1 MRAHRLHPGQLHLH
15 GDAALRPARGDL
27 PARLAVDGIG
37 CEDTARHIRRAERI
51 EHPADRLRTRHA
63 DVVRGRG
70 IVVGHALAAIGR
82 RRHDVV
88 PGGLLPVER
97 TRRAEHHELRR
108 AGPPVGL
115 DDVAC
120 GERGTDAREV
130 ERGCPSLKLEGV
142 DRDAAVARADLRG
155 ERAGIAAQQLLVYDL
170 REQHDA
176 HVAQVSLPAVE
187 RFGGD
192 DRLVGGI
199 EQVGNHD
206 IASFWMGAGPQ
217 EPRTISS
224 ACSSSVLMGT
234 PPSWQES
241 A

>member
-1 MRAHRLHPGQLHLH
+1 M
-15 GDAALRPARGDL
+15 
-27 PARLAVDGIG
+27 I
-37 CEDTARHIRRAERI
+37 
-51 EHPADRLRTRHA
+51 
-63 DVVRGRG
+63 
-70 IVVGHALAAIGR
+70 GHALAAVGR

-97 TRRAEHHELRR
+97 ARRAEHHELRR
-108 AGPPVGL
+108 AGQPVGL

-130 ERGCPSLKLEGV
+130 ERGRPSLKLEGV

-155 ERAGIAAQQLLVYDL
+155 ERAGIAAQQLLEDDL

-176 HVAQVSLPAVE
+176 HVAQVSLLAVE
-187 RFGGD
+187 RGGGD

-199 EQVGNHD
+199 EQVGNHGVT
-206 IASFWMGAGPQ
+206 SFSVGMGAGPQ